1 MTPADRKLLSDFLL
15 FYWGMKDQ
23 ESARKAAERVIK
35 EYEKQGAGAATVVS
49 TNGNGRLDD

>member
-1 MTPADRKLLSDFLL
+1 MTQADRKLLSDFLL

-35 EYEKQGAGAATVVS
+35 EFEKQGAVAATVDCK
-49 TNGNGRLDD
+49 NGNVCLDD